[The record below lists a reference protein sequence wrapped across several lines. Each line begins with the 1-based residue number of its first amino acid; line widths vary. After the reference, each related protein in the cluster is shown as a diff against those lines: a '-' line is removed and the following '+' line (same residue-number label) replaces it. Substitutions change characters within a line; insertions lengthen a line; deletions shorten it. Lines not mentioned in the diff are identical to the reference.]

1 MAIHCILWIQW
12 NGRICSQPSVHLLGG
27 GEVLL
32 FSSKFCP
39 FHTELLY
46 LVNAV
51 FHQIRLWT
59 YAYMEQQAKMRVEW
73 MIRVCG
79 DGEAQEAGHWRG
91 SFPSRSRM
99 QDTIHL
105 ATTSSSQ

>member
-1 MAIHCILWIQW
+1 MEWAYLFPALCPFAG
-12 NGRICSQPSVHLLGG
+12 GRVGFA
-27 GEVLL
+27 LL
-32 FSSKFCP
+32 FQILPLSI
-39 FHTELLY
+39 FHTEPLY
-46 LVNAV
+46 LLNAV

-73 MIRVCG
+73 MILVCG